1 MTKLDKFLDKG
12 LLDLLPDKPLMDY
25 VLPAEP
31 LSNTAML
38 VLTIVVFLV
47 YGFLVLVFLRA
58 FFMGDLVPWV
68 PGEDMLRRLWRK
80 LCRRPPC

>member
-12 LLDLLPDKPLMDY
+12 LLDLLPDKPLLDY

-38 VLTIVVFLV
+38 VLTIVVFSAYL
-47 YGFLVLVFLRA
+47 YLVLVFLRV
-58 FFMGDLVPWV
+58 FFRGDLIDWV

-80 LCRRPPC
+80 P